1 MSAQNGPLITSA
13 EALRVMRQQKYNPMR
28 TLKPATLAR
37 ALEAFA
43 IGYLR
48 EGAILFEE
56 IADRDDTL
64 KSVKPKREK
73 EVSQLDKQV
82 VALPGSGDAGEQQ
95 REVLEDFWNNVRA
108 VNSYDRN
115 ERGGFRRLVKQM
127 MSAVSFRYAQH
138 HIVWRPSNGRL
149 HATFEFV
156 PLWLFEN
163 RTGSLR
169 YLRDPFSQD
178 GEVLDPSEWMV
189 TYGDG
194 LMIACSIG
202 FLAKRSAFND
212 WLIFSEKFSVPGVL
226 GRTSSGKD
234 TPEGQAMRAA
244 VESFGHDW
252 TGVIYGDDGTH
263 DKPIEIIQAAGNPS
277 GMPMPAVVER
287 VDRKFAALYRGAD
300 LSTMSAGGGEGTGA
314 SLQGDEKNILLADDA
329 ETITETLADVSR
341 MVLEWHF
348 GRGVEILAKVQLM
361 VPQDEDEKFYLE
373 SVKALKDMGV
383 RISKDAVL
391 ERLGIQEADEG
402 EIALG
407 EVKAETLKEDLGN
420 ALETEDFET
429 EDRRLDEEMQAL
441 RMALA
446 ADLKPLGDAL
456 FAAYQAGDAPAMT
469 AALKKI
475 SAGMPDLAG
484 DAAALSEELGGRMVA
499 AFLGD
504 DAEEVANAGFNQSQP
519 RLHGKWTGTAD
530 GGGGSKSRKVDSIP
544 EVVHAA
550 FYPSNQTFCDW
561 ADVSATDV
569 ELIKREFGMDL
580 TGGKRVLVADEV
592 RKILRDHGADPLPVT
607 YQDFEAL
614 PHLMAARQRVLTS
627 SRPGKHPRIIS
638 LIPQGNTTVIVEE
651 VRTGRNKLA
660 VMSLYKVP
668 GEDLEKTTRTLR
680 AIPEGKPRADG

>member
-13 EALRVMRQQKYNPMR
+13 ESLRILRQQKYNPMR
-28 TLKPATLAR
+28 TLKPATLTR

-82 VALPGSGDAGEQQ
+82 VALPGSGPAGDEQ

-108 VNSYDRN
+108 TNAYDRN

-127 MSAVSFRYAQH
+127 MSAVSYRYAPH
-138 HIVWRPSNGRL
+138 HIVWRPSNGNL
-149 HATFEFV
+149 YATFEFV

-169 YLRDPFSQD
+169 YLRDPFSQEGD
-178 GEVLDPSEWMV
+178 VLDPSEWMV

-314 SLQGDEKNILLADDA
+314 SLQGDEKKILLADDA
-329 ETITETLADVSR
+329 ETINETLADISR
-341 MVLEWHF
+341 IVLEWHY
-348 GRGVEILAKVQLM
+348 GRGVRILAKVQLM
-361 VPQDEDEKFYLE
+361 VPSDEDEKFYLE
-373 SVKALKDMGV
+373 SVKVVKEMGV

-391 ERLGIQEADEG
+391 ERLGIQEADDG

-407 EVKAETLKEDLGN
+407 ETQDLKTQDARPEEEVN
-420 ALETEDFET
+420 AGEVPSDQSAVIS
-429 EDRRLDEEMQAL
+429 EEMQAL

-446 ADLKPLGDAL
+446 ADMQPLGDAL
-456 FAAYQAGDAPAMT
+456 FSAYQAGDAAAMT

-475 SAGMPDLAG
+475 SQSMPELAG
-484 DAAALSEELGGRMVA
+484 DATALSEELSGRMVA
-499 AFLGD
+499 AFLGE
-504 DAEEVANAGFNQSQP
+504 DAEEVANDGNSPGAKLGWETRRANGWVPAP
-519 RLHGKWTGTAD
+519 RLITPQEAD
-530 GGGGSKSRKVDSIP
+530 AELDKGFFVANRAGEKIRFGAELKRKLDDKVIND
-544 EVVHAA
+544 
-550 FYPSNQTFCDW
+550 D
-561 ADVSATDV
+561 D
-569 ELIKREFGMDL
+569 R
-580 TGGKRVLVADEV
+580 
-592 RKILRDHGADPLPVT
+592 
-607 YQDFEAL
+607 
-614 PHLMAARQRVLTS
+614 AARKKRL
-627 SRPGKHPRIIS
+627 RWA
-638 LIPQGNTTVIVEE
+638 
-651 VRTGRNKLA
+651 KLA
-660 VMSLYKVP
+660 VSEGSHETTKRHGNVRTIYA
-668 GEDLEKTTRTLR
+668 KTFRQGPKHQDVEVIVDTINGYAWNIMVKGGSPNALR
-680 AIPEGKPRADG
+680 